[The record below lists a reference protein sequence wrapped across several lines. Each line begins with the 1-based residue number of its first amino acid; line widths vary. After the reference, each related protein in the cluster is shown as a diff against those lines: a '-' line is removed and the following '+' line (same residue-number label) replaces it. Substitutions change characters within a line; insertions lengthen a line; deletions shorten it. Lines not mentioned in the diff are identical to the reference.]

1 MDKMDEIDKMDRIE
15 EFYYDDMSQFCLI
28 RENKMIGQIQT
39 VITESE
45 VIAKRYYTRSTKKE
59 VKKVI
64 SITSLT
70 IETEYQ
76 NQGLGIK
83 LLLYCLQT
91 LIKKYPDIQYSV
103 LDDCSTGHADS
114 VPAGIDFIKGS
125 ILDGDDVA
133 KALRGCDAV
142 IHFAGKSLVGE
153 SVKQPDLYRK
163 VNVAGTRNLLD
174 GMHKHGIKKLV
185 FSSSAATYGEPNQVP
200 ITEDAPTVPT
210 NPYGETKLEVDQM
223 ISIEAQ
229 SRGIAAVSLRYFNVA
244 GAHESKRGWLAERH
258 NPETHLIPN
267 VLRSTKDK
275 PVEIYG
281 TDWPTADGTC
291 VRDYVHVVDLID
303 AHIKALISLE
313 SGVHEIYNLG
323 SGDGYSVKV
332 VLAAAS
338 KVIGFEIPTIVAPRR
353 AGDPAV
359 LIADIS
365 KAKEKLSWAPTH
377 GIERIVADT
386 LKSFS

>member
-1 MDKMDEIDKMDRIE
+1 
-15 EFYYDDMSQFCLI
+15 
-28 RENKMIGQIQT
+28 
-39 VITESE
+39 
-45 VIAKRYYTRSTKKE
+45 
-59 VKKVI
+59 
-64 SITSLT
+64 
-70 IETEYQ
+70 
-76 NQGLGIK
+76 
-83 LLLYCLQT
+83 
-91 LIKKYPDIQYSV
+91 
-103 LDDCSTGHADS
+103 
-114 VPAGIDFIKGS
+114 
-125 ILDGDDVA
+125 VA
-133 KALRGCDAV
+133 KALHGCDAV
-142 IHFAGKSLVGE
+142 MHFAGKSLVGE
-153 SVKQPDLYRK
+153 SVKQPDLYRE
-163 VNVAGTRNLLD
+163 VNVAGTRILLD
-174 GMHKHGIKKLV
+174 VMRKSGIKKLV
-185 FSSSAATYGEPNQVP
+185 FSSSAATYGEPKQVP
-200 ITEDAPTVPT
+200 ILEDAPTQPT
-210 NPYGETKLEVDQM
+210 NPYGETKLEIDQM
-223 ISIEAQ
+223 ISAEAK

-303 AHIKALISLE
+303 AHIKALISLKP
-313 SGVHEIYNLG
+313 GVHEIYNLG

-338 KVIGFEIPTIVAPRR
+338 KATGYEIPTIEAPRR

-365 KAKEKLSWAPTH
+365 KAKEKLSWAPKH

-386 LKSFS
+386 LKSFH